1 MKFQLNE
8 GDLEEIDN
16 IDDSGKLFAI
26 LISIMSRL
34 RSSEGCIWDREQDH
48 KTIKRNLIE
57 ETYEAVE
64 SIENKDYKGLKEEL
78 GDLLLQIVFH
88 SQIAVENKEF
98 NINEVLRGIIGKLI
112 RRHPHVFK
120 GMVLNSSDEIL
131 ANWED
136 IKKKERKEKYKEP
149 DSIFSG
155 IPKSLPSLHYA
166 YEIQNRASRLDFDWE
181 EIIDIFE
188 KIDEELAE
196 LKKEM
201 GKRRKIR
208 IPDEIGDVLFS
219 IVNLGRRLG
228 IDCEESLYGA
238 SKKFIRRFNFI
249 KKYADENNLNF
260 KKLSLKEKDKLWEIA
275 KKELPWK

>member
-1 MKFQLNE
+1 MKSQFNSR
-8 GDLEEIDN
+8 DLENIDK

-26 LISIMSRL
+26 LVDIMGKL
-34 RSSEGCIWDREQDH
+34 RSPEGCMWDREQNH

-64 SIENKDYKGLKEEL
+64 SIESDDYRGLKEEL

-88 SQIAVENKEF
+88 SQIAAEKKEF
-98 NINEVLRGIIGKLI
+98 SINEVLRGIVRKLI

-120 GMVLNSSDEIL
+120 GMVLNSSEEIL

-136 IKKKERKEKYKEP
+136 IKKKERKEKFKKP

-166 YEIQNRASRLDFDWE
+166 SEIQNRASRLGFDWNRA
-181 EIIDIFE
+181 IDIFG
-188 KIDEELAE
+188 KIKEELAE

-201 GKRRKIR
+201 RENRKSR

-219 IVNLGRRLG
+219 VVNFSRRFG
-228 IDCEESLYGA
+228 IDCEESLYEA
-238 SKKFIRRFNFI
+238 SKKFIKRFNFME
-249 KKYADENNLNF
+249 KYADENNLNF
-260 KKLSLKEKDKLWEIA
+260 KELPLKEKDKLWEIA
-275 KKELPWK
+275 KRELP

>member
-1 MKFQLNE
+1 MKFQLN
-8 GDLEEIDN
+8 GSDLEDIN
-16 IDDSGKLFAI
+16 KINDSGKLFAI
-26 LISIMSRL
+26 LVDIMSKL
-34 RSSEGCIWDREQDH
+34 RSPEGCMWDREQNH

-64 SIENKDYKGLKEEL
+64 SIESKDHKGLKEEL

-98 NINEVLRGIIGKLI
+98 GINEVLRGIIGKLI

-120 GMVLNSSDEIL
+120 GMVLNSSNEIL

-136 IKKKERKEKYKEP
+136 IKKKERKEKFEKP

-181 EIIDIFE
+181 EAIDIFD
-188 KIDEELAE
+188 KINEELAE
-196 LKKEM
+196 LKIEM
-201 GKRRKIR
+201 EKNRKNR

-219 IVNLGRRLG
+219 VVNLGRRLG
-228 IDCEESLYGA
+228 IDCEESLYEA

-249 KKYADENNLNF
+249 EEYADENNLNF
-260 KKLSLKEKDKLWEIA
+260 KELPLKEKDKLWEIA
-275 KKELPWK
+275 KKELP

>member
-8 GDLEEIDN
+8 RDLEEIDQ

-26 LISIMSRL
+26 LIGIMSKL
-34 RSSEGCIWDREQDH
+34 RSPEGCIWDREQDH
-48 KTIKRNLIE
+48 RTIKRNLIE

-64 SIENKDYKGLKEEL
+64 SIENKDHKGLKEEL

-120 GMVLNSSDEIL
+120 GMVLNNSDEIL

-136 IKKKERKEKYKEP
+136 IKKKERKEKYKKP

-181 EIIDIFE
+181 EVIDIFG

-196 LKKEM
+196 LKKEI
-201 GKRRKIR
+201 GKSFLLKKKTNSGRLQRKNCH
-208 IPDEIGDVLFS
+208 E
-219 IVNLGRRLG
+219 N
-228 IDCEESLYGA
+228 
-238 SKKFIRRFNFI
+238 KKDQNYLHHRAR
-249 KKYADENNLNF
+249 E
-260 KKLSLKEKDKLWEIA
+260 
-275 KKELPWK
+275 